1 MSSDRVDLFT
11 LVHKGV
17 RRVLFDT
24 AMELSRTDFA
34 AADETERAGAAV
46 RRCFGLLRE
55 HADHED
61 REIQP
66 LITRFSPTVASVLR
80 AEHVT
85 LEKASIAVESLL
97 PRLAAA
103 ALDERR
109 AMGAELQRRFY
120 LLVSDQL
127 RHLDREEREAN
138 AVMWANLPDPALL
151 QIRGRITAQIAPARL
166 AEWYQLVG
174 SVANRRERD
183 ALGGSSTTR

>member
-1 MSSDRVDLFT
+1 MSSDRVDLFS
-11 LVHKGV
+11 LIHKGV
-17 RRVLFDT
+17 RGVLFET

-34 AADETERAGAAV
+34 APDEREHAEAAI
-46 RRCFGLLRE
+46 RRCFGYLRE

-66 LITRFSPTVASVLR
+66 WITRFSPAVAAVLA

-103 ALDERR
+103 APDERL

-127 RHLDREEREAN
+127 RHLNREEREAN
-138 AVMWANLPDPALL
+138 AVMWSNLLDPALL
-151 QIRGRITAQIAPARL
+151 EIGGRITTQIAPARL
-166 AEWYQLVG
+166 AEWCQLVG

-183 ALGGSSTTR
+183 ALGGATATR